1 MAQTKKADVS
11 AYLIHLL
18 FFLYFVILAA
28 ERLQSLIRSFADPA
42 VHAWGDG
49 FNGYVYT
56 LTILSLVAAVVYLLV
71 RCRALFCAPFTRNA
85 ALHEQIDRGALC
97 VAAGIILLAGMVH
110 TEYTIAPVQFAAY
123 GALILAM
130 IIQTAIKQKSSS
142 RPYLLWLSLVYLTLF
157 SMAIPVMYRSHIRL
171 SALFHVLEAIAAVV
185 LVLIFTRMMHL
196 VFTGD
201 ATDLFGVPPIL
212 TAAILDGVLLGLRW
226 QEEVNAF
233 VLIFIIAACVCWC
246 IGGLIALRAPK
257 GGDK

>member
-1 MAQTKKADVS
+1 MAQTKKADVP

-18 FFLYFVILAA
+18 FFLYFVILAG

-56 LTILSLVAAVVYLLV
+56 LTILSLGVAAVYLLV

-85 ALHEQIDRGALC
+85 ALHAKIDRGALC

-130 IIQTAIKQKSSS
+130 VIHTAATHKTAA
-142 RPYLLWLSLVYLTLF
+142 RPWLRWLSLVYLTLL

-171 SALFHVLEAIAAVV
+171 SALFHVLEAITAVV
-185 LVLIFTRMMHL
+185 LVYLFTRMMHR

-201 ATDLFGVPPIL
+201 ATDLFSLPPIL
-212 TAAILDGVLLGLRW
+212 IAAVLDGVLLGLRW

-246 IGGLIALRAPK
+246 VGKLIALRTPK
-257 GGDK
+257 GGDE